1 MTYIFTIDG
10 VDGAGKS
17 TVSKAIQKRLEHFGI
32 QTTIISPPFYDTPT
46 GTIVTDYLQ
55 KGYGDI
61 TDRWVA
67 SQLYSFDRNMW
78 MKENFSKVFGATK
91 VATSSIE
98 EDGKRG
104 RTFNGIM
111 FTDKPDRVII
121 YNRNW
126 ISNMLYQTTLEVQT
140 SDDEGSL
147 CPYIMNI
154 PCDGANLFTMKQ
166 CFDLLNGNMH
176 EVPEKMVELYRES
189 EMIRMNVFMAA
200 TIYRTTLV
208 NRMIHHLFSME
219 IEPWRAM
226 PNAHQN
232 IREQHGMYSLFYPI
246 NFIRN
251 AAEVC
256 NIVLT
261 PDADSYRIIYQNM
274 RQRYGGDL
282 SKMDRNERSE
292 LYMGSVIENIKWIN
306 LYWDMICANSTFSQE
321 TNKIYRT
328 LSREYTHFVS
338 DEELTPTPLGE
349 DEKRA
354 FSYHIVKTT
363 ENHIQKS
370 KEEMA
375 DEVWSIMR
383 PHLQPL
389 LARMER
395 VDEDA

>member
-1 MTYIFTIDG
+1 
-10 VDGAGKS
+10 
-17 TVSKAIQKRLEHFGI
+17 
-32 QTTIISPPFYDTPT
+32 
-46 GTIVTDYLQ
+46 
-55 KGYGDI
+55 
-61 TDRWVA
+61 
-67 SQLYSFDRNMW
+67 
-78 MKENFSKVFGATK
+78 
-91 VATSSIE
+91 
-98 EDGKRG
+98 
-104 RTFNGIM
+104 
-111 FTDKPDRVII
+111 
-121 YNRNW
+121 
-126 ISNMLYQTTLEVQT
+126 
-140 SDDEGSL
+140 
-147 CPYIMNI
+147 
-154 PCDGANLFTMKQ
+154 
-166 CFDLLNGNMH
+166 
-176 EVPEKMVELYRES
+176 
-189 EMIRMNVFMAA
+189 
-200 TIYRTTLV
+200 
-208 NRMIHHLFSME
+208 
-219 IEPWRAM
+219 
-226 PNAHQN
+226 
-232 IREQHGMYSLFYPI
+232 MYSLFYPI

-328 LSREYTHFVS
+328 LSREYTHFVP
-338 DEELTPTPLGE
+338 DDELTPTPLNK

-363 ENHIQKS
+363 DNHIQKS

-389 LARMER
+389 LAKMER